1 MPLHKL
7 FRPAAFA
14 LALAAGLSLAY
25 PFHADAQTAAPAFTP
40 SVGQEGKDV
49 IWVPTPPEL
58 IQRMLTVARVTP
70 KDYLVDLG
78 AGDGRIAIAAA
89 KRGLRAMGIEY
100 NPEMVD
106 FANRAAKQAGVF
118 GEAVGKAT
126 IVHGDIFEKDFSQ
139 ATVVTMYLL
148 TALNLRLRP
157 KLLEMK
163 PGTRLVAHQFGM
175 GEWEPDE
182 TAYVDGR
189 PAHLW
194 IVPAKAAGTWNATL
208 AGTGTGTG
216 TGADTGKAAS
226 FVLQID
232 QTFQKV
238 TGSATFGKLNTSLRE
253 AQLQGDALRFV
264 LTDPEGRRREFAGRI
279 NGDRL
284 AGEVRGAGPVQSWR
298 AARNSN

>member
-1 MPLHKL
+1 MPLHTL

-14 LALAAGLSLAY
+14 LALAAGLSLSY
-25 PFHADAQTAAPAFTP
+25 PFQAHAQTAAPTFTP

-70 KDYLVDLG
+70 KDFLVDLG

-89 KRGLRAMGIEY
+89 KRGVRAMGIEY

-118 GEAVGKAT
+118 GEGAGKAT

-182 TAYVDGR
+182 TSYVDGR

-194 IVPAKAAGTWNATL
+194 IVPAKAAGTWSARL
-208 AGTGTGTG
+208 AG
-216 TGADTGKAAS
+216 AEAGKAGS
-226 FVLQID
+226 FVLQLE

-238 TGSATFGKLNTSLRE
+238 SGSATFGKLNTSLRE
-253 AQLQGDALRFV
+253 AHLQGDALRFV
-264 LTDPEGRRREFAGRI
+264 ITDPEGRRREFTGRI
-279 NGDRL
+279 SGDRL
-284 AGEVRGAGPVQSWR
+284 EGEARGAGPVQRWQATRS
-298 AARNSN
+298 SN